1 MPTVTK
7 ARKSSNTEVVADG
20 AAETHIIFG
29 ITFDLNGKLIPISA
43 GDVINWKKN
52 GVKLKLPE
60 AVEVGSIEEAL
71 KYLETWL
78 GIALPDP
85 SSLPTFIKEIV
96 EGITSMVITVYQAE
110 VEIPGESAANQENK
124 YLLEVGGL
132 SQKGIPIIPG
142 TKALMIKG
150 LVVGATN
157 KELPPTP
164 AAIQ

>member
-1 MPTVTK
+1 MPTVTRATK
-7 ARKSSNTEVVADG
+7 KPRTEVVG
-20 AAETHIIFG
+20 ETAETHIIFG

-43 GDVINWKKN
+43 GDVLNWKKE

-71 KYLETWL
+71 KYLEGWL
-78 GIALPDP
+78 GITMPDP
-85 SSLPTFIKEIV
+85 SGLPTFIKEIV

-110 VEIPGESAANQENK
+110 VEIPGEKAADQENK

-132 SQKGIPIIPG
+132 SEKGIPIIPN

-157 KELPPTP
+157 KKVAATP
-164 AAIQ
+164 STIQ